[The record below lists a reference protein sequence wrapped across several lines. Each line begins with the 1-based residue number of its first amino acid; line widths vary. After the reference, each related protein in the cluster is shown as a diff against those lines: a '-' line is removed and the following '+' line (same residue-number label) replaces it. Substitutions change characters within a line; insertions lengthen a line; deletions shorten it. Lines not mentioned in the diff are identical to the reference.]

1 MFKTSEAVAPCWYL
15 PSLAQFF
22 HSSNIQGRAP
32 GGLHE
37 ATRLL
42 MLRVELLRSRGEK
55 TLQGLQYLNVSI
67 QSDVLSASQYRIGVG
82 NTVGAEDKYSNV
94 RSDMQHLYMDSLGS
108 SPLSEC
114 LGRQLQESKI
124 GQGSMWVAAS
134 QLMVHSPLPGI
145 TTRFRQG
152 SGNFQS
158 SGSERPSEPHRCGR

>member
-1 MFKTSEAVAPCWYL
+1 
-15 PSLAQFF
+15 
-22 HSSNIQGRAP
+22 
-32 GGLHE
+32 
-37 ATRLL
+37 